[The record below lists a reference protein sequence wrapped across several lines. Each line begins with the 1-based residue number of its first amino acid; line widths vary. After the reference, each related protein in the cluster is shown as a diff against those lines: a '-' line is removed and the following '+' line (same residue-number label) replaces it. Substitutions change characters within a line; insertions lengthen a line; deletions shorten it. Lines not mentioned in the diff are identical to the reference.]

1 MDVYLPLL
9 VAVPLGAAFLLPII
23 HKARAGEWA
32 INLIAVLVCVFT
44 ASMSFGLFASGGALE
59 SWMGGWTG
67 AGEGQEFRAMGISLI
82 CDGLTRLM
90 LITVN
95 TVALAA
101 AIFSLRYIARFT
113 APGLYFSLFFVMVAG
128 MNGVV
133 LAGDLFNLYVFLEVA
148 AVASYAL
155 VAFGTE
161 RDELEASFKYLVLG
175 GLASTFILFGV
186 AICYNLTGSL
196 NMARVSAGLLKDPRN
211 MAALLAGGFF
221 LMGFGLKAA
230 MVPFHAWLPDAHPAA
245 PAPISAMLSG
255 VLIKAL
261 GIYCICRVAFNVI
274 GVAQP
279 VPSILMTLGAL
290 SMLAGAFLSARL
302 FGPSTA
308 LSVLLLAIAAFLLWV
323 ICSVAH
329 LIACLPGALLEVLFT
344 LARTSP
350 RKGKLISWK
359 LTAEQAQHF
368 LAAYENLHDDL
379 DRLVRRKR
387 VRRGV
392 AILLPPVAVLL
403 CRGGAGRA
411 VANCILT
418 LLGWIPGMVHAMC
431 YVGKSMEDIDD
442 EEGDSSSRHAA
453 ILAALFLLLI
463 DIAIVASLIEF
474 LKR

>member
-1 MDVYLPLL
+1 MRRRAFPGVDGP
-9 VAVPLGAAFLLPII
+9 GATHMCCA
-23 HKARAGEWA
+23 
-32 INLIAVLVCVFT
+32 
-44 ASMSFGLFASGGALE
+44 ASGGDI
-59 SWMGGWTG
+59 SW
-67 AGEGQEFRAMGISLI
+67 AVSL
-82 CDGLTRLM
+82 LQVSHET
-90 LITVN
+90 
-95 TVALAA
+95 AA
-101 AIFSLRYIARFT
+101 ALPRLFACPRCGKGYFELTSHPPMPPASRFRVPN
-113 APGLYFSLFFVMVAG
+113 AIRSFWW
-128 MNGVV
+128 
-133 LAGDLFNLYVFLEVA
+133 
-148 AVASYAL
+148 L
-155 VAFGTE
+155 V
-161 RDELEASFKYLVLG
+161 
-175 GLASTFILFGV
+175 
-186 AICYNLTGSL
+186 
-196 NMARVSAGLLKDPRN
+196 P
-211 MAALLAGGFF
+211 
-221 LMGFGLKAA
+221 
-230 MVPFHAWLPDAHPAA
+230 
-245 PAPISAMLSG
+245 
-255 VLIKAL
+255 
-261 GIYCICRVAFNVI
+261 
-274 GVAQP
+274 
-279 VPSILMTLGAL
+279 L